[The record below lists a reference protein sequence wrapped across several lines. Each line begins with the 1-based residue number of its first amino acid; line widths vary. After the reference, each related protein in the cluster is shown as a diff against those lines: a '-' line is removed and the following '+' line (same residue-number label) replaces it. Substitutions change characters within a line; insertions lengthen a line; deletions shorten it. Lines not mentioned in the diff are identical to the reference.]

1 MDQRTHLIER
11 AAARLGSFPLRPTT
25 ALINGN
31 VGPHNSVSDA
41 IDEYGTAAPPNPLG
55 EKQAQ
60 RVSAQA
66 LLAAGLIACGTE
78 LRAAEEFRIVQSKI
92 LRQRSGDDEKSGS
105 RRDNLVM
112 VTSALQGEGKS
123 FCAINLAGEAARQGD
138 RKILLIDTDPKPK
151 GLAQLLGICGQP
163 GLLDFARNPRGDLA
177 ALAIPTETDNLE
189 VLPFGTNGNGSAEL
203 FASRRMADALEA
215 FSRSQPNTLI
225 IFDTPP
231 CLGSSTPHTL
241 AAVVGHAVLVVAAG
255 STQESDV
262 EAALAL
268 LEPCPHVSLLLNK
281 VPDWLTHSFGYS
293 AYEAA
298 EA

>member
-11 AAARLGSFPLRPTT
+11 AAARLGSLPPRPTT
-25 ALINGN
+25 SAINN
-31 VGPHNSVSDA
+31 LGPHKAVSDVTDGA
-41 IDEYGTAAPPNPLG
+41 RSAAQASQLG
-55 EKQAQ
+55 ERQAL

-92 LRQRSGDDEKSGS
+92 LRHSFGTNEKNRSG
-105 RRDNLVM
+105 RDNMVM
-112 VTSALQGEGKS
+112 VTSALPGEGKS
-123 FCAINLAGEAARQGD
+123 FCAMNLAGEAARQGD
-138 RKILLIDTDPKPK
+138 RKVLLIETDPKPT
-151 GLAQLLGICGQP
+151 GLAQLLGISGQP
-163 GLLDFARNPRGDLA
+163 GLLDFACNNRGDLA
-177 ALAIPTETDNLE
+177 ALAIPTETENLE

-203 FASRRMADALEA
+203 FASRRMAEALEA
-215 FSRSQPNTLI
+215 FSRSQPNRLI

-231 CLGSSTPHTL
+231 CLASSTPHTL

-255 STQESDV
+255 STQESDI
-262 EAALAL
+262 EDALAL

-281 VPDWLTHSFGYS
+281 VPDWLSHSFGYF